1 MELKINS
8 MHKINPTIFNINKE
22 EIEEM
27 VNEMIKEKRLETNLK
42 LNREQIVKILD
53 CVECDE
59 LLAKDIRMSIRNS
72 IVDVLNCK

>member
-27 VNEMIKEKRLETNLK
+27 INEMIKEKRLETNLK
-42 LNREQIVKILD
+42 LNTEQIVEILD